1 MVLLVALAGC
11 ELAVGA
17 ERPQG
22 VAHLTAVEDLRI
34 DGYEH
39 DLVPID
45 WLGVAPDGRIALL
58 QRQDDQVRF
67 FDSEGEPLA
76 TVGRRGE
83 GPGEFTRM
91 VRAGWVGDTLWVS
104 DTQQRRTTLIG
115 PDGEVVGVV
124 PNHDRIAPSPDDRSG
139 LGAFL
144 RPMPFAL
151 YPDRGSL
158 VWAIESE
165 EHPGQLPEGGAPLL
179 RLDPDGTILRLV
191 ARVPETRG
199 SVRADAGGGRIV
211 FAQIPFAGESAWRVS
226 PDGSLHAHLET
237 DPTTA
242 PDPTYRVRVR
252 DAAGSVVFDRRYPF
266 EAIPIPDAVLD
277 SAIVASATRQ
287 GTVNRDLEV
296 ELRRVAPATYSE
308 AERLAIGDDGRI
320 WIGMRARGEERRWQ
334 ALSASGEPEAEVV
347 LPRTVTLWAADETHL
362 WGVDR
367 DEVGVESAVRYRLD
381 TGSP

>member
-1 MVLLVALAGC
+1 MVLLVALVGC

-39 DLVPID
+39 DLVPIN

-115 PDGEVVGVV
+115 PDGEVVRTER
-124 PNHDRIAPSPDDRSG
+124 NHAVAEPAPDDRSG
-139 LGAFL
+139 IGRFLNPTPYAF
-144 RPMPFAL
+144 
-151 YPDRGSL
+151 YGDGGSL
-158 VWAIESE
+158 VWGLRLDETTGALSE
-165 EHPGQLPEGGAPLL
+165 EGPPLL
-179 RLDPDGTILRLV
+179 RLTSDGTIRAV
-191 ARVPETRG
+191 MARVPSQEG
-199 SVRADAGGGRIV
+199 SSVRARVGGGFA
-211 FAQIPFAGESAWRVS
+211 FAQVPFFGRARWRVS
-226 PDGSLHAHLET
+226 PDGSLFAHLSTRLDTE
-237 DPTTA
+237 PQ
-242 PDPTYRVRVR
+242 PTYRVVVF
-252 DAAGSVVFDRRYPF
+252 DAAGTSVFDRSYPF
-266 EAIPIPDAVLD
+266 EPGPIPSHVID
-277 SAIVASATRQ
+277 SAIVASASSHAA
-287 GTVNRDLEV
+287 VSAELEA
-296 ELRRVAPATYSE
+296 ELNKVAPAIYSE

-347 LPRTVTLWAADETHL
+347 LPRTVTLWAADEAHL

-367 DEVGVESAVRYRLD
+367 DELDVESAVRYRID
-381 TGSP
+381 G